1 MANIVLNPSII
12 AKAAV
17 RILDNEL
24 GMSSRVFRA
33 EDEFN
38 QSVNGFKVGASVNVR
53 KPAQFTV
60 RTGAVASA
68 QDVTEG
74 FTTLTVNQ
82 QIGVDFKFTSTEL
95 TLNIGELADRVIKP
109 AMVQLANR
117 IDTTVAGLY
126 NQVPNWVGTPG
137 STISTFAGFMRGVQR
152 MNEGA
157 VPQDQRSGILSPADE
172 ASLAAAQSGMYIEKL
187 AGDAY
192 RTGAVGKIA
201 QVDTYMSQNAPIHT
215 TGSRTNGTVSGAGQA
230 VAYSAVLNS
239 AGVPGSQTLNVAG
252 LGASGTAKAGDVFT
266 IANVFAVNPVTKQTL
281 SYLQQFAVTA
291 DATADGAGAAAL
303 TIAPAII
310 TSGAF
315 QSVSAAPANG
325 AAVTWVGSAS
335 TNYQQNVFFHKNAFA
350 LAVVPM
356 VKPMGAVKVAR
367 ESYKGLS
374 VRLIPY
380 FDGTNDVDQYRL
392 DVLFGVKA
400 LDPRLAV
407 RVNG

>member
-1 MANIVLNPSII
+1 MANTILNPSIF

-17 RILDNEL
+17 RVLDNEL

-33 EDEFN
+33 EDEFA
-38 QSVNGFKVGASVNVR
+38 STVNGYKVGASVNIR

-60 RTGAVASA
+60 RSGAVASA

-74 FTTLTVNQ
+74 YTTLTVGTQ
-82 QIGVDFKFTSTEL
+82 VGIDFKFSSSEL
-95 TLNIGELADRVIKP
+95 TLNIGEIADRVIKP
-109 AMVQLANR
+109 AMVQLANK
-117 IDTTVAGLY
+117 IDRDVAALY
-126 NQVPNWVGTPG
+126 TNVPNWVGTPG
-137 STISTFAGFMRGVQR
+137 NTISTFAKFLAGVQR

-157 VPQDQRSGILSPADE
+157 VPQDQRAAILSPADE
-172 ASLAAAQSGMYIEKL
+172 AALASAQSGMYIEKL

-192 RTGAVGKIA
+192 RSGAVGKIA
-201 QVDTYMSQNAPIHT
+201 MVDTYMSQNAPILT
-215 TGSRTNGTVSGAGQA
+215 TGSRTNGTVSGGSQN

-239 AGVPGSQTLNVAG
+239 AGVPGSQTLNLAG
-252 LGASGTAKAGDVFT
+252 LGASGTVKAGEVFT
-266 IANVFAVNPVTKQTL
+266 IANVYAVNPVTKQTL

-291 DATADGAGAAAL
+291 DATADGAGAATV
-303 TIAPAII
+303 TITPAII

-356 VKPMGAVKVAR
+356 VKPAGAVSCAR

-374 VRLIPY
+374 VRVIPY
-380 FDGTNDVDQYRL
+380 YDGTNDVANWRL
-392 DVLFGVKA
+392 DVLYGVKA